1 MVSPL
6 ALLFPGQGSQRP
18 QMLARLRDDAIGA
31 RTLDEAARALDRD
44 IASLDSTDAL
54 AHTEATQLA
63 LLIAA
68 VADARSLDDAGI
80 SADFVAGHSVGA
92 FAAAV
97 AADSIDFAT
106 ALTLVD
112 ARGRAMA
119 DAQARGFGMAA
130 FVGIPERTLQ
140 TWIDEASNNGAKLY
154 LTNRN
159 AQRQFAVSGA
169 DADLDALIERARANG
184 ANRAVRLAVAVPSHS
199 PLMASVVP
207 RMRAALANV
216 EVRAPRIP
224 YASNRTARLVA
235 DARGVIDDLAENV
248 THPVRWHE
256 IMVALYE
263 RGVRNFVEVRPGT
276 VLAKLAASSFD
287 DVRTYAL
294 ENNSVAALREV
305 LARERR

>member
-1 MVSPL
+1 VVSSL

-18 QMLARLRDDAIGA
+18 GMLTRLRDDAIGS
-31 RTLDEAARALDRD
+31 RTLDEAGRVLERD
-44 IASLDSTDAL
+44 VASLDSADAL
-54 AHTEATQLA
+54 VRTEATQLA

-68 VADARSLDDAGI
+68 VADMRSLDAAGI
-80 SADFVAGHSVGA
+80 RADFVAGHSVGA

-97 AADSIDFAT
+97 AADSIEFAS
-106 ALTLVD
+106 ALKLVD
-112 ARGRAMA
+112 VRGRAMA
-119 DAQARGFGMAA
+119 AAQPRGFGMAG

-140 TWIDEASNNGAKLY
+140 MWIDEACDNGAQLY

-169 DADLDALIERARANG
+169 DADLDALIERARQNG
-184 ANRAVRLAVAVPSHS
+184 ASNAIRLAVAVPSHS

-207 RMRAALANV
+207 RMREILATV

-235 DARGVIDDLAENV
+235 DARGVLDDLAENV

-256 IMVALYE
+256 IMIALYE
-263 RGVRNFVEVRPGT
+263 RGVRHFIEVRPGT
-276 VLAKLAASSFD
+276 VLTRLAESSLN
-287 DVRTYAL
+287 DVRAYAL
-294 ENNSVAALREV
+294 ENHAVAALSEV
-305 LARERR
+305 LARERN